1 MQQIALLGGV
11 PQRCAPPP
19 GAPKGVAERVGRLG
33 GLFLLKAAPPERG
46 GGEGSLSRR
55 GRGACV
61 SRRGKPIIRLRT
73 RRGKLEGERGRAK
86 GRQLPNKNERTGGNL
101 GGGEDTSL
109 RPALASP
116 FPEPSP
122 KAQFQNLLPN
132 PRARGTHGGAG
143 SVLPGRTDRRAHGL
157 TRFLRRR
164 RLCEVGARLLQ
175 RLLALALL
183 RVDVLGLRLLAPR
196 HGARIGAPGRALV
209 TCHQFLELGNFTP
222 LRPERA
228 CPSNY
233 YYQ

>member
-1 MQQIALLGGV
+1 MGGQLCNKRELG
-11 PQRCAPPP
+11 
-19 GAPKGVAERVGRLG
+19 ET
-33 GLFLLKAAPPERG
+33 F
-46 GGEGSLSRR
+46 
-55 GRGACV
+55 
-61 SRRGKPIIRLRT
+61 
-73 RRGKLEGERGRAK
+73 
-86 GRQLPNKNERTGGNL
+86 L
-101 GGGEDTSL
+101 GGGDEATSF
-109 RPALASP
+109 R
-116 FPEPSP
+116 PSP
-122 KAQFQNLLPN
+122 SLLSRNGVRDPGSKICSGS
-132 PRARGTHGGAG
+132 PRPRGTHRGAG
-143 SVLPGRTDRRAHGL
+143 SALRDARTDGRTDGAAAAL

-164 RLCEVGARLLQ
+164 RFCEVGARLLQQ

>member
-1 MQQIALLGGV
+1 MGG
-11 PQRCAPPP
+11 
-19 GAPKGVAERVGRLG
+19 
-33 GLFLLKAAPPERG
+33 
-46 GGEGSLSRR
+46 
-55 GRGACV
+55 
-61 SRRGKPIIRLRT
+61 
-73 RRGKLEGERGRAK
+73 
-86 GRQLPNKNERTGGNL
+86 QLCNNRERTGGNFL
-101 GGGEDTSL
+101 GVGGL
-109 RPALASP
+109 RLPPSDPLRLSFPGTESGIPVPKSVPGARAL
-116 FPEPSP
+116 E
-122 KAQFQNLLPN
+122 
-132 PRARGTHGGAG
+132 
-143 SVLPGRTDRRAHGL
+143 GRTAVLGAPSRTHEQTGARTGPAAAL

-164 RLCEVGARLLQ
+164 RFCEVGARLLQ